1 MRVYQFRHIRADG
14 QCSGAPIGV
23 FTVRRGL
30 LVVLA
35 AALALS
41 LAGASAGR
49 TSSSTS
55 ARVELV
61 ALLDGK
67 PLAERPHARA
77 AIEREQADVVRRIRE
92 AVPSAR
98 IRWRYQLVLNGLAVV
113 APADSAKLIEAIPD
127 VKTVQAGVTYHR
139 SLYESPQVIGAPQ
152 VWGPTLATA
161 GEGMKIAIIDDG
173 VDQKHPYFS
182 PAGFTMPAGFPKG
195 NKAYTTAKV
204 IVARTF
210 PPPGANWKYAH
221 VPFDPVESEHGTHVA
236 GIAAGDYDTTADG
249 GNGPVKVSGIAPRA
263 YIGNYRIGT
272 IPTPGMGL
280 DGNSAEIA
288 AAIEQAVKDGM
299 NVINLSYGEPEIT
312 PSRDIVVQAMNA
324 AADAGVVPVIA
335 AGNDFDAVGPGSMGS
350 PATAAKA
357 IAVAAASTT
366 GLIAYFSS
374 GGPSPVSLALKP
386 DVTAPGVGIL
396 SSVPAHDG
404 SWQFLDGTSMAAPH
418 VAGAAAVLLQRHP
431 DWTVAQVKSA
441 LVSTGNAVHGGSG
454 HEVSPTREGGGM
466 IWLPRADQPLV
477 FAQPSDFSFGL
488 LHRPRGG
495 IDLYFLGSNAT
506 DAGGG
511 AGAWHATVSPTN
523 SVRGARVSVNPTL
536 NVPGKLTLGV
546 RVSPTAGPG
555 DGSGFVVLTRGSD
568 TRRFPYWFRVT
579 VPRLGSERS
588 TLLRRPGVYH
598 GDTRGRPSR
607 VSSYRYPAAPRSL
620 GVAARLAGPEQVFR
634 FVVRGRIANAG
645 AVVTSQSAGVHV
657 SPRLVRAGNEDMLAG
672 YTGLPLRLNPY
683 LPGYFGIVPAVG
695 VFRPA
700 PGTYDLVFDTRSRRA
715 TGRFTFRFWLND
727 TTPPSV
733 GLLTRSIGRGG
744 SLLLRV
750 RDRGS
755 GVDPSTMTGSV
766 DGRARHLV
774 WDQAHGLVQV
784 RLPALPR
791 GRHKLALT
799 VSDYQESKNNENGA
813 TVLPNTR
820 HFAAVFTVR

>member
-23 FTVRRGL
+23 FSVSRGL

-49 TSSSTS
+49 T
-55 ARVELV
+55 ARPTGQVELV

-77 AIEREQADVVRRIRE
+77 EIEREQAEVVRRIRA

-113 APADSAKLIEAIPD
+113 APADTARLIAALPD
-127 VKTVQAGVTYHR
+127 VKAVQASVTYR
-139 SLYESPQVIGAPQ
+139 RTLYESPQVIGAPQ
-152 VWGPTLATA
+152 VCGPTLATA

-173 VDQKHPYFS
+173 VDQTHPFFS
-182 PAGFTMPAGFPKG
+182 PAGFAMPAGFPKG
-195 NKAYTTAKV
+195 NTAYTSAKV
-204 IVARTF
+204 IVARVF
-210 PPPGANWKYAH
+210 PPPGASWKYAD
-221 VPFDPVESEHGTHVA
+221 VPFNPQESEHGTHVA
-236 GIAAGDYDTTADG
+236 GIAAGDNGTTANSG
-249 GNGPVKVSGIAPRA
+249 SGPVQVSGIAPKA

-272 IPTPGMGL
+272 IPTNGLGL
-280 DGNSAEIA
+280 DGNSPEIA

-335 AGNDFDAVGPGSMGS
+335 AGNDFDAVGPGSLGS

-357 IAVAAASTT
+357 IAVAAASK
-366 GLIAYFSS
+366 GGVIAPFSS

-386 DVTAPGVGIL
+386 DVTAPGVNIL

-404 SWQFLDGTSMAAPH
+404 TWQFLDGTSMAAPH

-431 DWTVAQVKSA
+431 GWTVAQVKSA
-441 LVSTGNAVHGGSG
+441 LVSTGNAVHGGNG
-454 HEVSPTREGGGM
+454 REMSPTREGGGM

-477 FAQPSDFSFGL
+477 FARPSDFSFGL
-488 LHRPRGG
+488 LRRRGD
-495 IDLYFLGSNAT
+495 ISVSWLGSDVT
-506 DAGGG
+506 DAGGGG
-511 AGAWHATVSPTN
+511 AGAWHVTVSQSS
-523 SVRGARVSVNPTL
+523 SVRGARVTVDPTL
-536 NVPGKLTLGV
+536 TVPGKLTLGV
-546 RVSPTAGPG
+546 EVSRTAGPG

-568 TRRFPYWFRVT
+568 VRRFPYWFRVT
-579 VPRLGSERS
+579 VPRLGKERS
-588 TLLRRPGVYH
+588 VLLRRPGVYA
-598 GDTRGRPSR
+598 GNTRGRPAL
-607 VSSYRYPAAPRSL
+607 VTSYRYPSAPGAL

-645 AVVTSQSAGVHV
+645 AVVTRQGGGVHV
-657 SPRLVRAGNEDMLAG
+657 SPRLVRAGNEDLLAG
-672 YTGLPLRLNPY
+672 YTALPLRLNPY

-715 TGRFTFRFWLND
+715 AGRFTFRFWLND
-727 TTPPSV
+727 TTPPGV
-733 GLLTRSIGRGG
+733 RLLTKSIARGG

-755 GVDPSTMTGSV
+755 GVDPTTMTASV
-766 DGRARHLV
+766 DGRFRRLV
-774 WDQAHGLVQV
+774 WDPAHGLVQV
-784 RLPALPR
+784 RLPALARRPHR
-791 GRHKLALT
+791 LVFTA
-799 VSDYQESKNNENGA
+799 SDYQESKNNENAA

-820 HFAAVFTVR
+820 HFAATFSVR

>member
-1 MRVYQFRHIRADG
+1 VRVYQFRHIRADG

-23 FTVRRGL
+23 FGVSRGL
-30 LVVLA
+30 LVAVA
-35 AALALS
+35 AALALL

-49 TSSSTS
+49 S
-55 ARVELV
+55 AHPTGGQVELV

-77 AIEREQADVVRRIRE
+77 EIEREQAQVVRRIRD

-113 APADSAKLIEAIPD
+113 APADSAKRIAAIPD
-127 VKTVQAGVTYHR
+127 VQAVQASVLYR
-139 SLYESPQVIGAPQ
+139 STLDRSPQVIGAPQ

-173 VDQKHPYFS
+173 VDQTHPFFS

-195 NKAYTTAKV
+195 NTAYTTAKV
-204 IVARTF
+204 IVARVF
-210 PPPGANWKYAH
+210 PPAGASWRYAH
-221 VPFDPVESEHGTHVA
+221 APFDPQESEHGTHVA
-236 GIAAGDYDTTADG
+236 GIAAGDNGTTANG
-249 GNGPVKVSGIAPRA
+249 GAGPVKVSGIAPKA
-263 YIGNYRIGT
+263 YLGNYRIGT
-272 IPTPGMGL
+272 IPTNGLGL
-280 DGNSAEIA
+280 DGNSPEIA

-324 AADAGVVPVIA
+324 AAAAGVVPVIA
-335 AGNDFDAVGPGSMGS
+335 AGNDFDAVGPGSLGS
-350 PATAAKA
+350 PATAAQA
-357 IAVAAASTT
+357 IAVAAASKS
-366 GLIAYFSS
+366 GVIAPFSS

-386 DVTAPGVGIL
+386 DVTAPGVNIL

-404 SWQFLDGTSMAAPH
+404 TWQFLDGTSMASPH

-431 DWTVAQVKSA
+431 GWTVAQVKSA
-441 LVSTGNAVHGGSG
+441 LVSTGNAVLNGKGR
-454 HEVSPTREGGGM
+454 EVSPTREGGGM

-477 FAQPSDFSFGL
+477 FAQPADLSFGL
-488 LHRPRGG
+488 LRRGRTYARS
-495 IDLYFLGSNAT
+495 LTLT

-511 AGAWHATVSPTN
+511 AGAWQASIRPSA
-523 SVRGARVSVNPTL
+523 SVRGIRLSAGPVT
-536 NVPGKLTLGV
+536 VPGRLTLAAA
-546 RVSPTAGPG
+546 VSRSAGPG
-555 DGSGFVVLTRGSD
+555 DASGFVVLTRGAD
-568 TRRFPYWFRVT
+568 VRRFPYWLRVT

-588 TLLRRPGVYH
+588 TLLRRGGLYH
-598 GDTRGRPSR
+598 GDTRGRPAR
-607 VSSYRYPAAPRSL
+607 VSAYRYPSAPGSL
-620 GVAARLAGPEQVFR
+620 GIAQRLAGPEQVFR

-645 AVVTSQSAGVHV
+645 AVVTSQSGRARV
-657 SPRLVRAGNEDMLAG
+657 SPRLVRAGNEDLLAG

-683 LPGYFGIVPAVG
+683 LPGYFGIIPAVG

-715 TGRFTFRFWLND
+715 AGPFTFRFWLND
-727 TTPPSV
+727 TTPPAVS
-733 GLLTRSIGRGG
+733 LLTRSVARGG
-744 SLLLRV
+744 SPLLRV

-766 DGRARHLV
+766 DGRVRHLV
-774 WDQAHGLVQV
+774 WDSAHGLVQL
-784 RLPALPR
+784 RLPALAP
-791 GRHKLALT
+791 GRHRVVFT

-813 TVLPNTR
+813 AILPNTR
-820 HFAAVFTVR
+820 RFAATFTTR

>member
-1 MRVYQFRHIRADG
+1 M
-14 QCSGAPIGV
+14 
-23 FTVRRGL
+23 RRGL

-35 AALALS
+35 AALALP
-41 LAGASAGR
+41 LAGAFAGHKAP
-49 TSSSTS
+49 SSRAS
-55 ARVELV
+55 VEFV

-67 PLAERPHARA
+67 PLAERPNARA
-77 AIEREQADVVRRIRE
+77 EIAREQAEVVRRIRA

-113 APADSAKLIEAIPD
+113 APAESARRIAAIPG
-127 VKTVQAGVTYHR
+127 VQAVQASVTYRR
-139 SLYESPQVIGAPQ
+139 SLDRSPQVIGAPQ

-161 GEGMKIAIIDDG
+161 GQGIKIGIIDDG
-173 VDQKHPYFS
+173 VDQTHPFFS

-195 NKAYTTAKV
+195 NTAYTTAKV
-204 IVARTF
+204 IVARAV
-210 PPPGANWKYAH
+210 PPPGANWRYAQL
-221 VPFDPVESEHGTHVA
+221 PFDPQESEHGTHVA
-236 GIAAGDYDTTADG
+236 GIAAGDNATPANG
-249 GNGPVKVSGIAPRA
+249 GSGPVKVSGIAPRA

-272 IPTPGMGL
+272 IPTHGLGL
-280 DGNSAEIA
+280 DGNSPEIA

-335 AGNDFDAVGPGSMGS
+335 AGNDYDAVGPGSLGS

-357 IAVAAASTT
+357 IAVAAATK
-366 GLIAYFSS
+366 GGVIAPFSS

-386 DVTAPGVGIL
+386 DVTAPGVSIL

-404 SWQFLDGTSMAAPH
+404 TWRFLDGTSMASPH

-431 DWTVAQVKSA
+431 GWTVAQVKSA
-441 LVSTGNAVHGGSG
+441 LVSTGNAVHGDSG
-454 HEVSPTREGGGM
+454 REVSPTREGGGM

-477 FAQPSDFSFGL
+477 FAQPADFSFGL
-488 LHRPRGG
+488 VRRGATYARS
-495 IDLYFLGSNAT
+495 LALT

-511 AGAWHATVSPTN
+511 GGGAWQASIRPSA
-523 SVRGARVSVNPTL
+523 SVRGVRLSVGPVA
-536 NVPGKLTLGV
+536 VPGKLTLDAA
-546 RVSPTAGPG
+546 VSRTAGPG
-555 DGSGFVVLTRGSD
+555 EASGFVVLTRGTDS
-568 TRRFPYWFRVT
+568 RRFPYWFRVS

-607 VSSYRYPAAPRSL
+607 VSSYRYPAAPGPL

-645 AVVTSQSAGVHV
+645 AVVTSQSGGAHV
-657 SPRLVRAGNEDMLAG
+657 SPRLVRAGNEDLLAG
-672 YTGLPLRLNPY
+672 YTALPLRLSPY
-683 LPGYFGIVPAVG
+683 LPNFFGLVPAVG

-700 PGTYDLVFDTRSRRA
+700 PGTYDLVFDTASRRA
-715 TGRFTFRFWLND
+715 AGRFTFRFWLND

-733 GLLTRSIGRGG
+733 RLLTPSIRSGA
-744 SLLLRV
+744 SVLLRV

-755 GVDPSTMTGSV
+755 GIDPSTMTGSV
-766 DGRARHLV
+766 DARVRRLV
-774 WDQAHGLVQV
+774 WDSAHGLVQM
-784 RLPALPR
+784 RLPALAR
-791 GRHKLALT
+791 GRHALVFT
-799 VSDYQESKNNENGA
+799 VSDYQASKNNENA
-813 TVLPNTR
+813 SAALPNTR
-820 HFAAVFTVR
+820 TFRGVFSVR